1 MDRPLQTL
9 RQEFTLKAIGKA
21 AGVSKQA
28 VGQWKRVPRMH
39 LHRIAKTLGKS
50 PYELRPDIP
59 PNLVDNLPKFLK
71 IKG

>member
-28 VGQWKRVPRMH
+28 VGQWKRVPIDRV
-39 LHRIAKTLGKS
+39 RRVAKNLGKRAS
-50 PYELRPDIP
+50 ELRPDLTKI
-59 PNLVDNLPKFLK
+59 LVDN
-71 IKG
+71 